1 MANFRVDL
9 PKEASNIIKV
19 IGIGGGGGNAVNH
32 MYEQGIMGVDFII
45 CNTDAQALEMSP
57 IPNKIQIGTSISEGL
72 GAGSKP
78 EVGKQAAEESKM
90 HLQDMLS
97 HNTKMLFVTAGMGG
111 GTGTG
116 AAPVVAKIAKDMD
129 ILTVGIVTTPF
140 DDEGP
145 VRKHQALEGIDELKS
160 NVDALLVIANDRIIE
175 MFGDLR
181 ISEAFAKADDVLC
194 IAAKGIA
201 EIITVAGKMNVD
213 FKDVKTAMTDS
224 GRAIMGTGIA
234 AGENRAEEAAR
245 LALESPLL
253 NETKIEG
260 AKHLLVNYTYGNEEP
275 FGREIKIVNQ
285 YFQQEAGLNAQLK
298 FGLCHDPN
306 MGPELSVTII
316 ATGFTSNDL
325 VNPMVQDNA
334 VSIDLNEEEGEA
346 EPQGIVID
354 FDSDEEQVSAP
365 VQEKKQEPAN
375 LFSRQERKWRDR
387 GEIFNQEDV
396 KEKDMYNTPA
406 YLRKGVELDD
416 SQNEVE
422 ISKLSLS
429 EDIEQD
435 RDISLRPGN
444 SYLHDNVD

>member
-32 MYEQGIMGVDFII
+32 MYEQGILGVDFII

-57 IPNKIQIGTSISEGL
+57 IPNKIQIGTNISEGL

-78 EVGKQAAEESKM
+78 EVGRQAAEESKM
-90 HLQDMLS
+90 LIQDMLA

-116 AAPVVAKIAKDMD
+116 AAPVIAKIAKDMD

-145 VRKHQALEGIDELKS
+145 VRKNQAIAGIEELKP

-224 GRAIMGTGIA
+224 GRAIMGTGVA
-234 AGENRAEEAAR
+234 AGENRAEEAAK

-253 NETKIEG
+253 NETKIAG

-275 FGREIKIVNQ
+275 YGREIKVVNQ

-298 FGLCHDPN
+298 FGLCHDPD

-316 ATGFTSNDL
+316 ATGFTSKEY
-325 VNPMVQDNA
+325 NPVMQG
-334 VSIDLNEEEGEA
+334 EEESE
-346 EPQGIVID
+346 EPLGFEID
-354 FDSDEEQVSAP
+354 FGEQDEEIEIEAP
-365 VQEKKQEPAN
+365 RTREPRQEQGS
-375 LFSRQERKWRDR
+375 LFAQKERKWRDR
-387 GEIFNQEDV
+387 GEALNPDPRV
-396 KEKDMYNTPA
+396 EKDMYNTPA
-406 YLRKGVELDD
+406 YLRKGVELDEGP
-416 SQNEVE
+416 NEME
-422 ISKLSLS
+422 ISKLSLT
-429 EDIEQD
+429 EDTD
-435 RDISLRPGN
+435 ASKDISLRPGN

>member
-116 AAPVVAKIAKDMD
+116 AAPVIAKIAKDMD

-145 VRKHQALEGIDELKS
+145 VRKAQAIEGIDELKS

-234 AGENRAEEAAR
+234 VGEDRAEDAAR

-275 FGREIKIVNQ
+275 YGREIKLVNQ

-316 ATGFTSNDL
+316 ATGFVSNDL
-325 VNPMVQDNA
+325 GNPYVQTTTIESA
-334 VSIDLNEEEGEA
+334 MEEE

-354 FDSDEEQVSAP
+354 FDSEEEPANTP
-365 VQEKKQEPAN
+365 IQETKQEPTN

-387 GEIFNQEDV
+387 GEIFNQEEV

-406 YLRKGVELDD
+406 YLRKGVELDQ

-422 ISKLSLS
+422 VSKLSLS
-429 EDIEQD
+429 EDVEQE

>member
-1 MANFRVDL
+1 MASFKVDL

-19 IGIGGGGGNAVNH
+19 IGVGGGGGNAVNH
-32 MYEQGIMGVDFII
+32 MFEQGILGVDFII

-90 HLQDMLS
+90 LIKEMLA

-116 AAPVVAKIAKDMD
+116 AAPVIAKIAKDMD

-145 VRKHQALEGIDELKS
+145 VRRQQAEEGIEELKP

-181 ISEAFAKADDVLC
+181 ISEAFSKADDVLC

-224 GRAIMGTGIA
+224 GRAIMGTGVA
-234 AGENRAEEAAR
+234 VGENRAEEAAKA
-245 LALESPLL
+245 ALESPLL
-253 NETKIEG
+253 NETKIAG
-260 AKHLLVNYTYGNEEP
+260 AKHLLVNYTFGTEEP
-275 FGREIKIVNQ
+275 YGRELKVVNQ

-298 FGLCHDPN
+298 FGLCHDAN

-316 ATGFTSNDL
+316 ATGFDSHNYNTSINFE
-325 VNPMVQDNA
+325 
-334 VSIDLNEEEGEA
+334 NEEA
-346 EPQGIVID
+346 ITFD
-354 FDSDEEQVSAP
+354 FDADDVFEEKEVAKVPEVIIQTVQKNKEQAGLFAH
-365 VQEKKQEPAN
+365 QEKK
-375 LFSRQERKWRDR
+375 WRAR
-387 GEIFNQEDV
+387 GEMFIEDQ
-396 KEKDMYNTPA
+396 KQQKDMYNTPA
-406 YLRKGVELDD
+406 YLRKGVDLDETP
-416 SQNEVE
+416 SRQEV
-422 ISKLSLS
+422 SKLSLS
-429 EDIEQD
+429 EDLDQD

>member
-9 PKEASNIIKV
+9 PKQASNIIKV

-57 IPNKIQIGTSISEGL
+57 IPNKIQIGTNISEGL

-78 EVGKQAAEESKM
+78 EVGRQAAEESKM
-90 HLQDMLS
+90 HIQDMLS
-97 HNTKMLFVTAGMGG
+97 HNTKMIFVTAGMGG

-145 VRKHQALEGIDELKS
+145 VRRQQALEGIEELKP

-224 GRAIMGTGIA
+224 GRAIMGTGVA

-275 FGREIKIVNQ
+275 YGREIKVVNQ

-306 MGPELSVTII
+306 MGPEISITII

-325 VNPMVQDNA
+325 ISPISESREQAMKVEESDE
-334 VSIDLNEEEGEA
+334 VSGGLVINFDEEE
-346 EPQGIVID
+346 EPVNT
-354 FDSDEEQVSAP
+354 P
-365 VQEKKQEPAN
+365 VQETKQEPAN

-387 GEIFNQEDV
+387 GELFNQEDI

-406 YLRKGVELDD
+406 YLRKGIELDE

-422 ISKLSLS
+422 VSKLSLS
-429 EDIEQD
+429 EDVEPD

>member
-32 MYEQGIMGVDFII
+32 MFEQGILGVDFII

-57 IPNKIQIGTSISEGL
+57 IPNKIQIGTNISEGL

-78 EVGKQAAEESKM
+78 DVGRQAAEESKM
-90 HLQDMLS
+90 HIQDMLA

-116 AAPVVAKIAKDMD
+116 AAPVIAKIAKDMD

-140 DDEGP
+140 SDEGP
-145 VRKHQALEGIDELKS
+145 VRKHQAIEGIEELKP

-181 ISEAFAKADDVLC
+181 ISESFAKADDVLC

-224 GRAIMGTGIA
+224 GRAIMGTGVA

-245 LALESPLL
+245 MALESPLL

-275 FGREIKIVNQ
+275 FGREIKLVNQ

-316 ATGFTSNDL
+316 ATGFASNDL
-325 VNPMVQDNA
+325 DIPYKAEAEEDEVQGIMLDF
-334 VSIDLNEEEGEA
+334 EEEEVA
-346 EPQGIVID
+346 TPIAKEPTN
-354 FDSDEEQVSAP
+354 
-365 VQEKKQEPAN
+365 EPN
-375 LFSRQERKWRDR
+375 PLFGMKERKWRDR
-387 GEIFNQEDV
+387 GELFNQENR
-396 KEKDMYNTPA
+396 KEGDMYDTPA
-406 YLRKGVELDD
+406 YLRKGVELDQ
-416 SQNEVE
+416 SSLEVE
-422 ISKLSLS
+422 VSKLSLS
-429 EDIEQD
+429 DEVEQSK
-435 RDISLRPGN
+435 DISLRPGN